1 MMIPFLRSSSMT
13 VRMFRITLAVVL
25 FAAAAP
31 AARADD
37 YAVDAAHAAAVF
49 RVSHIGLSWTYG
61 RFKDL
66 TGTFA
71 VDPRNPAGTRF
82 DLSARVDSVDTDNAK
97 RDEHLKSPD
106 FFAAKQFPMVG
117 FRSTAV
123 KPVEGGYEV
132 AAELTLHGVTKP
144 VTVVLKGGRAAEF
157 PKGVQRT
164 GYVGEF
170 TIKRSDF
177 GMTKM
182 LEGVGDEINV
192 QLSFEGT
199 KK

>member
-1 MMIPFLRSSSMT
+1 MT
-13 VRMFRITLAVVL
+13 IRTIRIVLAL
-25 FAAAAP
+25 AAFAAARP
-31 AARADD
+31 SARADE
-37 YAVDAAHAAAVF
+37 YAVDGAHAAAVF

-71 VDPRNPAGTRF
+71 VDARNPAAARF

-106 FFAAKQFPMVG
+106 FFAAKQFPTIS
-117 FRSTAV
+117 FKSTSA
-123 KPVEGGYEV
+123 KPVEGGYEL
-132 AAELTLHGVTKP
+132 AGELTLHGVTKP
-144 VTVVLKGGRAAEF
+144 VTVVFKGGRTAEF

-164 GYVGEF
+164 GFVGEF